1 MVFTTIAFI
10 LSNVGA
16 RWCRF
21 LYIAPEDAPFG
32 FGGSLGLFG
41 FESNGACVAYPT
53 NMPMDTKLNAARIF
67 STWTSVVGIVI
78 LVLTWFSAC
87 ASLGKV
93 IWATMGFFL
102 FVNSLFEG
110 LTLLMKQSDICAGA
124 CTLNT
129 GAKCCI
135 SAIVFWF
142 LAAMSVAT
150 VPAPAGPEPIVIQ
163 ETTTTTTRVEPDG
176 TKVTETKV
184 DKKVV
189 PAGFP

>member
-1 MVFTTIAFI
+1 MLLTTIAFI

-21 LYIAPEDAPFG
+21 LYKVN
-32 FGGSLGLFG
+32 GSGSMFSGNIGLWG
-41 FESNGACVAYPT
+41 YEANGVCYAYPS
-53 NMPMDTKLNAARIF
+53 NMPTDTKFNAARVF
-67 STWTSVVGIVI
+67 STWTTVVGIVV
-78 LVLTWFSAC
+78 LVLTWFSVCSGLSRA
-87 ASLGKV
+87 
-93 IWATMGFFL
+93 IWSGMGFFL

-110 LTLLMKQSDICAGA
+110 LTLLMKQSDICDGL
-124 CTLNT
+124 CTLST

-142 LAAMSVAT
+142 LAAISVAT
-150 VPAPAGPEPIVIQ
+150 VPPPAGPEPIVIQ

-176 TKVTETKV
+176 TQVTETKV

-189 PAGFP
+189 PSGFP